1 MHVQKPSQP
10 EPAVKPAA
18 DTVPGNASGAPG
30 RGAAAKTTSGLATKR
45 APSLVSQGRPLP
57 LLPGLTRLPRLVARG
72 YLAAVP
78 GRVNVRSTFLR
89 RNHRRG

>member
-1 MHVQKPSQP
+1 MR
-10 EPAVKPAA
+10 AA
-18 DTVPGNASGAPG
+18 PLAGAPL
-30 RGAAAKTTSGLATKR
+30 RKTTSGLATKR